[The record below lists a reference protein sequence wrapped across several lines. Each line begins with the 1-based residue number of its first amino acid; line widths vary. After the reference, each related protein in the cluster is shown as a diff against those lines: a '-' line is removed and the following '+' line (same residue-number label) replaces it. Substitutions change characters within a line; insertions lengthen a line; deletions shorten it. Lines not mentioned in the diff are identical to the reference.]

1 MPGPPNNNES
11 YVISIQIPGPLTAAQ
26 VKKLNKAV
34 KTAAQKIHRDATCT
48 EQKLAP
54 KR

>member
-1 MPGPPNNNES
+1 MPGPPNSNES
-11 YVISIQIPGPLTAAQ
+11 YVISISIPGPLSAAQ
-26 VKKLNKAV
+26 IKKLNKVV
-34 KTAAQKIHRDATCT
+34 KAAAQKIHRDATCT